1 MSDVFS
7 HGCTGVMN
15 LQRSVLVPSCPGT
28 CCRRGVTVDL
38 GHLAKAAAPAPGRRG
53 SPGRGRDPR
62 AGPPPSP
69 YSAAQHAALTAP
81 PCVTASPSGLTWL
94 LRSLPSG
101 RRGPFRWSPRPVPA
115 SCTRA
120 PILLRLLARD
130 HVPARRR
137 VSTQP
142 RTSRCLDTGL
152 GTGQDTEAPQPWRQG
167 PPAGL
172 PVYVLIRGAERAM
185 GSPSFLCGP
194 CKQFLK

>member
-28 CCRRGVTVDL
+28 CCQRGVTVDL
-38 GHLAKAAAPAPGRRG
+38 GHLGGGGTPLGGGGTPGRDHL
-53 SPGRGRDPR
+53 PPR
-62 AGPPPSP
+62 TAPLSI
-69 YSAAQHAALTAP
+69 AALTAP
-81 PCVTASPSGLTWL
+81 PCVTASPSRLTWL

-115 SCTRA
+115 SCTRP

-142 RTSRCLDTGL
+142 RTSRCPDTGL

>member
-1 MSDVFS
+1 M
-7 HGCTGVMN
+7 
-15 LQRSVLVPSCPGT
+15 QRSVLVPSCPGT

-53 SPGRGRDPR
+53 SPGRGRDSPRRGWDPR
-62 AGPPPSP
+62 AGPAPLSI
-69 YSAAQHAALTAP
+69 AALTAP
-81 PCVTASPSGLTWL
+81 PCVTASPSRLTWL

-101 RRGPFRWSPRPVPA
+101 LRGPFRWSPRPVPA

-120 PILLRLLARD
+120 PTLLRLLARD
-130 HVPARRR
+130 HAPARRR

-142 RTSRCLDTGL
+142 RTSRCLDAGL
-152 GTGQDTEAPQPWRQG
+152 GTGQVAEAPQPCRQG

-185 GSPSFLCGP
+185 GSPPFPCGP

>member
-38 GHLAKAAAPAPGRRG
+38 GHLGGGGTPLGGAGTPGR
-53 SPGRGRDPR
+53 DH
-62 AGPPPSP
+62 PPPRTAPLSI
-69 YSAAQHAALTAP
+69 AALTAP
-81 PCVTASPSGLTWL
+81 PCVTASPSRLTWL

-172 PVYVLIRGAERAM
+172 PVYVLIQGAERAM